1 MLRQLFL
8 ICILLILSLVWVVD
22 YFLGRL
28 LVVVINVLLI
38 RNVVILATIKLVG
51 QRVEL
56 ILIAVV
62 RFVLVSIL
70 VAVAIVLVAETDH
83 RGLIVGLGSYDF
95 FIIVIVGLAATID
108 LMLVL
113 LHVVLV
119 DW

>member
-1 MLRQLFL
+1 M
-8 ICILLILSLVWVVD
+8 V
-22 YFLGRL
+22 
-28 LVVVINVLLI
+28 LI
-38 RNVVILATIKLVG
+38 RNVVLFSTIKLVG

-56 ILIAVV
+56 ILIAIVCV
-62 RFVLVSIL
+62 TILFTRF
-70 VAVAIVLVAETDH
+70 AVAIVLVAETDH
-83 RGLIVGLGSYDF
+83 RGLIVGLGPYDF